1 MQTKNFKSFFF
12 QNGLIKHNLMAR
24 VYTALPSFIHAHS
37 VQYINS
43 YEHELIWGTE
53 FVTGETKI
61 RCINTQTKNLR
72 KSL

>member
-1 MQTKNFKSFFF
+1 M
-12 QNGLIKHNLMAR
+12 IKHNLMAR
-24 VYTALPSFIHAHS
+24 VYTALPSFIHAHA

-43 YEHELIWGTE
+43 YVHELIWGTE
-53 FVTGETKI
+53 FVKVEIKI